1 MAFTRLS
8 LTRSG
13 QTLWAKFQQGKGLH
27 ITRVAIGDGRL
38 EGNTLYNATGLINER
53 LSLAVDA
60 VLLTE
65 DSVQAAIVTTLDNK
79 FVEESFS
86 FRELAIFAR
95 DPDTMQ
101 EVVYLN
107 DNAGEDAETI
117 PSGTSGI
124 KVYERL
130 KFLVKADSSSSITFE
145 ASGNPLYLVAED
157 IELKADLDPVTKKLK
172 LEQLPEQQQ
181 PVHVIAT
188 RDRDPA
194 KPDYGLGGG
203 AAVMLRAGPYT
214 GTAEITLQVEESEYD
229 AENMSAKPQEAP
241 SGTIIIRKLEE

>member
-65 DSVQAAIVTTLDNK
+65 DSVQAAIVTTLDNQY
-79 FVEESFS
+79 VQESFS

-157 IELKADLDPVTKKLK
+157 IELKADLDPVTRKLK
-172 LEQLPEQQQ
+172 LEQLP
-181 PVHVIAT
+181 VRVIGV
-188 RDRDPA
+188 RDRDPG

-203 AAVMLRAGPYT
+203 GAVTLRAGPYT
-214 GTAEITLQVEESEYD
+214 GTAEITLQVEEKQYD
-229 AENMSAKPQEAP
+229 AENMSARPQTAP
-241 SGTIIIRKLEE
+241 SGTIIIKRVED

>member
-157 IELKADLDPVTKKLK
+157 IELKADLDPVTRKLK
-172 LEQLPEQQQ
+172 LEQLPEGVASGDIDCGTFDDADALSLHESSQ
-181 PVHVIAT
+181 
-188 RDRDPA
+188 
-194 KPDYGLGGG
+194 
-203 AAVMLRAGPYT
+203 AAHPVMLVDGNAVEVSAA
-214 GTAEITLQVEESEYD
+214 AET
-229 AENMSAKPQEAP
+229 
-241 SGTIIIRKLEE
+241 LEEHIADPLAHQNIHLDGNMN